1 VGFKIMQDLL
11 ETVSTNYDPRPE
23 LIGAANYFYNQGW
36 MLGTAGNLSAKM
48 PDGSFWVTA
57 SGKSKGILKKEDFV
71 RVYPD
76 GNVEMAP
83 SSVSIKPSAETSI
96 HSCIYELF
104 PDAQA
109 CYHVHSID
117 ANLVSH
123 FVDDDELPL
132 PPLEMIK
139 GLGIWE
145 ENPNC
150 VMPLFDNHLNVPQ
163 IAHDIKNRFLTQKP
177 QIPALLIRNHGVT
190 VWANSLLTA
199 RNYIEITEFVFR
211 YMVAARKAGI

>member
-1 VGFKIMQDLL
+1 MKQELL
-11 ETVSTNYDPRPE
+11 ETVSINYDPRPE
-23 LIGAANYFYNQGW
+23 LIGAASYFHAQGW

-48 PDGSFWVTA
+48 PDNSFWITA
-57 SGKSKGILKKEDFV
+57 SGKSKGKLTHDDFV
-71 RVYPD
+71 RVYSD
-76 GNVEMAP
+76 GSVEAP
-83 SSVSIKPSAETSI
+83 RTASIKPSAETSI

-104 PDAQA
+104 PEAQA
-109 CYHVHSID
+109 CYHVHSVD

-123 FVDDDELPL
+123 FVDGDELPL

-139 GLGIWE
+139 GLGVWE

-150 VMPLFDNHLNVPQ
+150 IMPLFDNHFKVPQ
-163 IAHDIKNRFLTQKP
+163 IADDIKTRFLAQKP

-190 VWANSLLTA
+190 VWANSLETA

-211 YMVAARKAGI
+211 YIVAAKKAGI

>member
-1 VGFKIMQDLL
+1 MKQQLL
-11 ETVSTNYDPRPE
+11 DTVSINYDPRVE
-23 LIGAANYFYNQGW
+23 LIGAASYFHAQGW

-48 PDGSFWVTA
+48 PDGSFWITG
-57 SGKSKGILKKEDFV
+57 SGKSKGKLSQEDFV
-71 RVYPD
+71 RIYPD
-76 GNVEMAP
+76 GSTPTAPLGVE
-83 SSVSIKPSAETSI
+83 VKPSAETSI
-96 HSCIYELF
+96 HSSIYELF

-109 CYHVHSID
+109 CYHVHSVD
-117 ANLVSH
+117 ANLVSN
-123 FVDDDELPL
+123 FVKGDEISL

-150 VMPLFDNHLNVPQ
+150 VMPLFDNHLKVPQ
-163 IAHDIKNRFLTQKP
+163 IASDIKTRFLAQKP

-190 VWANSLLTA
+190 VWANSLETA

>member
-1 VGFKIMQDLL
+1 MQQELL
-11 ETVSTNYDPRPE
+11 ETVSINYDPCPE
-23 LIGAANYFYNQGW
+23 LIDAASYFHAQGW

-48 PDGSFWVTA
+48 PDNSFWITA
-57 SGKSKGILKKEDFV
+57 SGKSKGKLTQNDFV
-71 RVYPD
+71 RVYAD
-76 GNVEMAP
+76 GNIQAP
-83 SSVSIKPSAETSI
+83 FGASVKPSAETSI

-109 CYHVHSID
+109 CYHVHSVD

-123 FVDDDELPL
+123 FVKGDELPL

-145 ENPNC
+145 ENPDC
-150 VMPLFDNHLNVPQ
+150 VMPLFNNHLKVPQ
-163 IAHDIKNRFLTQKP
+163 IADDIKTRFLAQKP

-190 VWANSLLTA
+190 VWANSLETA

-211 YMVAARKAGI
+211 YMVAAKKAGI